1 MKNFRPWRKGC
12 AAMPEFRTLILIAHQ
27 RQLPALIKLMK
38 KERAVFEAYRLLSTV
53 ENGTVIEKE
62 LGLEVTSVFP
72 ASKGGEIQLCGLVCS
87 NSVAAVYFLR
97 DPLSQN
103 GSEPEIAPFYRACDL
118 NNVPLATNVL
128 TAVAL
133 THWLGRKLTE
143 EDET

>member
-1 MKNFRPWRKGC
+1 
-12 AAMPEFRTLILIAHQ
+12 MPEVRTLILLAHK
-27 RQLPALIKLMK
+27 RNLPALVKLMK
-38 KERAVFEAYRLLSTV
+38 KERTVFESYRLLSTV
-53 ENGTVIEKE
+53 EVGSVIEKE

-97 DPLSQN
+97 DPLSVS

-118 NNVPLATNVL
+118 NNVPLATNLL

-133 THWLGRKLTE
+133 TFWLGRKLAL
-143 EDET
+143 EDEA